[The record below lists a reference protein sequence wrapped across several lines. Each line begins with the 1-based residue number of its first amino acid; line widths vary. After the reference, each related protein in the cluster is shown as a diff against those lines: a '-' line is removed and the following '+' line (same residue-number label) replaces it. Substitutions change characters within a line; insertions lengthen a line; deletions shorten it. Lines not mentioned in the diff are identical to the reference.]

1 MLAQAG
7 LSPVRIWGLHNV
19 TNLLP
24 STLLHRPRIPRTLA
38 AAFRALCRL
47 DARVVAT
54 APARALA
61 NSLVILAQR
70 AQPSA

>member
-1 MLAQAG
+1 
-7 LSPVRIWGLHNV
+7 V
-19 TNLLP
+19 
-24 STLLHRPRIPRTLA
+24 LHRPRIPRALA

-61 NSLVILAQR
+61 NSLVVLAIR
-70 AQPSA
+70 ARPSA